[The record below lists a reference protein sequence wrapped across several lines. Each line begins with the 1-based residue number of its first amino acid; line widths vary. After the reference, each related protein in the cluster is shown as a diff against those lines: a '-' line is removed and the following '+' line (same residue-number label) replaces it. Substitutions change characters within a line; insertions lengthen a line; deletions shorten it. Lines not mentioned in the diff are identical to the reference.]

1 MTSIAS
7 VHMYGFY
14 HMGDVLLENNRTQ
27 DIGRFGVYSPID
39 FKERKKNAGQK
50 NIAQRNPTKY
60 HGIHWKIRTV
70 IFSHGVQH
78 SLMDEI
84 GLIRGRNL

>member
-39 FKERKKNAGQK
+39 FKEKKKMQVRKTLHRGTRQSTMVFTGRFGRSYSHMAFS
-50 NIAQRNPTKY
+50 
-60 HGIHWKIRTV
+60 IH
-70 IFSHGVQH
+70 
-78 SLMDEI
+78 
-84 GLIRGRNL
+84 